1 VKAFLLMD
9 SETDIVVNEPFGNPF
24 TNSGRYFIPL
34 NLQLAVGGTEFST
47 FAQAKG
53 KNDAV

>member
-1 VKAFLLMD
+1 MD

>member
-1 VKAFLLMD
+1 MD
-9 SETDIVVNEPFGNPF
+9 SETDIVVNEPFGKPF
-24 TNSGRYFIPL
+24 TNSGRYFFPL
-34 NLQLAVGGTEFST
+34 NLAVGGTEFSTT